1 MVGRQTL
8 DLTTKV
14 RILVPQPTFFP
25 KLLNVLSA
33 SLCLVISVAFDNGH
47 GSSETSPVYRILKMG
62 RRKMRVP
69 QCCLDIA
76 VTENLF
82 H

>member
-1 MVGRQTL
+1 
-8 DLTTKV
+8 
-14 RILVPQPTFFP
+14 
-25 KLLNVLSA
+25 
-33 SLCLVISVAFDNGH
+33 LVISVAFDNGH